1 MQPAAIAR
9 YLSDQFGMNITEEHA
24 AEAYKELMTYRD
36 LEFETLRGKYKL
48 SEKGDCYILL
58 AVENTQ
64 KHNGA
69 WVRYID
75 HLKATYKTIVVQSVV
90 NPSLLVWFLNN
101 GFVRTKKHKDWV
113 IWRNKQGV
121 KI

>member
-1 MQPAAIAR
+1 MQPAAIAQF
-9 YLSDQFGMNITEEHA
+9 LKSQFGMDVTEEYA
-24 AEAYKELMTYRD
+24 AEAYKELMTYHD

-64 KHNGA
+64 PHNGA

-75 HLKATYKTIVVQSVV
+75 CLKADYATVLVQSVV
-90 NPSLLVWFLNN
+90 NKRLLEWFLRN

-113 IWRNKQGV
+113 IWRYNN
-121 KI
+121 

>member
-1 MQPAAIAR
+1 MTPETAAKR
-9 YLSDQFGMNITEEHA
+9 LSDIFQVDITPEYA
-24 AEAYKELMTYRD
+24 AEAMKELATYHD

-48 SEKGDCYILL
+48 NGDSYILL

-64 KHNGA
+64 MHNGA

-75 HLKATYKTIVVQSVV
+75 YLKATYKTVVVQSVV
-90 NPSLLVWFLNN
+90 NPRLLVWLSNN
-101 GFVRTKKHKDWV
+101 GFERTKKHKDWV
-113 IWRNKQGV
+113 IWRY